1 MPRDHCHGAAEHFP
15 KQKPIIMKNIA
26 VLGSTG
32 SIGTQTLD
40 IISRHPGRYRASVL
54 AAGTRVDDLIA
65 QAMRLRP
72 SLTVIGREDLLPRLR
87 ETLAPLGIDTA
98 AGPEALAEATAR
110 DDVDTVVTAT
120 VGYSGLLPTV
130 AAIRA
135 GKDIALANKETM
147 VVAGALVTDLLS
159 NSKSRVFPVD
169 SEHSAI
175 YQCLQGEDP
184 AAVKR
189 LIITA
194 SGGPFRLWEP
204 ERISTARAADAL
216 RHPNWSMGAKITVDS
231 ATMLNKA
238 FEIIEARWLF
248 GIDHERISAIVH
260 PQSIIHS
267 MVEFTDGAIKAQMGV
282 PDMELPIAYALG
294 EATRLDGVSAP
305 CDLLATGSL
314 TFEKPDTEKFPCLTL
329 ASYALERG
337 GNTACVI
344 NAANEVAVAAF
355 LRDLIG
361 FNDIYGTIADT
372 LTEVAFVP
380 APSLDDLV
388 ATNTEARRVATE
400 IINRLTTSRL

>member
-1 MPRDHCHGAAEHFP
+1 MPLDRCLRAAEHFHKP
-15 KQKPIIMKNIA
+15 KPIIMKNIA

-72 SLTVIGREDLLPRLR
+72 SLAVIGREDLLPRLR
-87 ETLAPLGIDTA
+87 KALAPLGIDTA

-204 ERISTARAADAL
+204 ERIATARAADAL

-248 GIDHERISAIVH
+248 GIGHERISAIVH

-361 FNDIYGTIADT
+361 FNDIYGTITDT

-380 APSLDDLV
+380 APSLDNLV